1 MTRATEY
8 IKARESGKDQ
18 IVALEEAG
26 RVTAPFHHI
35 GRFGGGKTG
44 QVYIKSIPFFNPAIQ
59 VLAQAAETLETPEGR
74 MRYGLV
80 ALAVTAA
87 SIASVGLIYSNG
99 SDEQKDLYA
108 DIHPDELNKYI

>member
-8 IKARESGKDQ
+8 IKAREAGKSQ

-35 GRFGGGKTG
+35 GRFGGGKVG

-59 VLAQAAETLETPEGR
+59 VLAQVAETLETPGGR
-74 MRYGLV
+74 ARYLFT
-80 ALAVTAA
+80 ALAITAA
-87 SIASVGLIYSNG
+87 SIASVGLLYSRG
-99 SDEQKDLYA
+99 TDEQKDLFA